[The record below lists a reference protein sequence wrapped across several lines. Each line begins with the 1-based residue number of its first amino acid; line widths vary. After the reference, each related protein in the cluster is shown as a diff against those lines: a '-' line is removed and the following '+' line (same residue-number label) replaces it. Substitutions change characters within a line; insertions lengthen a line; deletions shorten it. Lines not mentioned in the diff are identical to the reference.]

1 MQYENSKKI
10 IGYWLLLGVAM
21 LIIQIVLGGVT
32 RLTGSGLSITEW
44 KPILGALPPFSDA
57 EWQIAFDKYKTI
69 AQYKY
74 LNQDFEL
81 HNFKFIYFWEWL
93 HRNWGRFIGIVFLI
107 PFFYFL
113 KKKWIEKAL
122 GPKLIIL
129 FALGLGQG
137 LIGWIMVASG
147 LNDENLYVSHIRLAI
162 HFISALILI
171 SVNFWFAL
179 ELIIAENDKQHLP
192 KIKQWNFFILSILF
206 FQLIYGAFM
215 AGLKAGNA
223 ASTWPTINGDYIP
236 SSIYTGSIFSH
247 PISVHFIHRGLAYLL
262 FFVVAFWFYKIMKGS
277 FNQKINLSAKLALG
291 FIFIQVLLGIF
302 TVLNAPKALRNSFGV
317 FESFA
322 QLHQFVAL
330 LFLLTILWNTFLL
343 IKKDKE

>member
-1 MQYENSKKI
+1 
-10 IGYWLLLGVAM
+10 VAM
-21 LIIQIVLGGVT
+21 LIVQIILGGIT

-44 KPILGALPPFSDA
+44 KPILGALPPFNEAD
-57 EWQIAFDKYKTI
+57 WQIAFDKYKTI
-69 AQYKY
+69 AQFKY

-81 HNFKFIYFWEWL
+81 QNFKFIYFWEWL

-113 KKKWIEKAL
+113 KKNWINKAL
-122 GPKLIIL
+122 VPKLIIL
-129 FALGLGQG
+129 FTLGLGQG

-179 ELIIAENDKQHLP
+179 ELIISENDKQHLP

-215 AGLKAGNA
+215 AGLKAGSVA
-223 ASTWPTINGDYIP
+223 ATWPTINGDYIP
-236 SSIYTGSIFSH
+236 SALFSNSIISH
-247 PISVHFIHRGLAYLL
+247 PIAVHFIHRGLAYLL
-262 FFVVAFWFYKIMKGS
+262 FILVAFWGFKIMKS
-277 FNQKINLSAKLALG
+277 DFNQKIKFSAKL
-291 FIFIQVLLGIF
+291 GIWIYIYSS
-302 TVLNAPKALRNSFGV
+302 VNRNIYGIKCPKS
-317 FESFA
+317 
-322 QLHQFVAL
+322 
-330 LFLLTILWNTFLL
+330 
-343 IKKDKE
+343 IKKQFWHI

>member
-1 MQYENSKKI
+1 MQHENSKKI
-10 IGYWLLLGVAM
+10 IGYWLLIGVAM
-21 LIIQIVLGGVT
+21 LIVQIVLGGVT

-113 KKKWIEKAL
+113 KKNWIKKAL
-122 GPKLIIL
+122 VPKLIIL

-179 ELIIAENDKQHLP
+179 ELIIAKNDKQHLP

-262 FFVVAFWFYKIMKGS
+262 FFVVAFWFYKIMKGG
-277 FNQKINLSAKLALG
+277 FNQKINLSAKLAFG

-322 QLHQFVAL
+322 QLHQLVAL

-343 IKKDKE
+343 IKKEKE